1 MLSNNPSTTGV
12 TPASVAI
19 DKAAQANKEAQDQLL
34 KFENLRVRTLADC
47 LSAHKQFGNAWADI
61 AKLLPG
67 RSDNSIKNHWNSA
80 LRRNGPA
87 VSVKRGTGA
96 DPELERKRRA
106 SDALS
111 KYAKEFHSTPS

>member
-1 MLSNNPSTTGV
+1 MGSRNSKQCRERWLNHLSPH
-12 TPASVAI
+12 
-19 DKAAQANKEAQDQLL
+19 
-34 KFENLRVRTLADC
+34 VRKGEWSAEEEETL